1 MYRLLIVDD
10 MPIIT
15 DGLAKLFRKEL
26 GEELDIVTAYS
37 GIEAL
42 DLLERER
49 IDIVL
54 SDILMPGL
62 DGIELLK
69 EIHDRWSAC
78 KVILLTSHSDFNY
91 VQSALSLGG
100 LEYILKTESDDKIV
114 LAVRKAIQALDKDAD
129 ATRLIR
135 KAEEHMRLALP
146 TLQKEYLS
154 ALIQGKKVGQE
165 LLAEHF
171 ANLRLSLRAEQSV
184 LLLVG
189 RIDDWNEIMKAP
201 DKSLIVYAVQNIVE
215 ELLAEFVLSISLVY
229 ESSKII
235 WLIQSRETEKSDR
248 EAAFRGVNGMLEH
261 IQGKC
266 AELLKQ
272 SVSFV
277 LAREETPWNEASDRF
292 HELTVLLARGLG
304 GRKGALLTEPGA
316 TEGKAGGGLSEG
328 ADGRGS
334 AAAKQGIRQL
344 TGKIPLLLSFL
355 ESGNEEEFA
364 RTYEELAPVFADESF
379 PGMRKIELY
388 HALCYVFLTFVNK
401 YGLENELSAQAD
413 WNKLVRYDDGVSWH
427 QWYAFFGQLASLI
440 FAANREDQEQSTHDV
455 VRKVHEFIE
464 TNLSADLS
472 LIQLAD
478 HVHLNPSYLSR
489 LYKQMTGTGLS
500 EYMSDFRDRK
510 AKELL
515 TAGHLKV
522 HEIAAK
528 LGYNSSHAFIRFF
541 KKQNGMTPQEYKEL
555 QGI

>member
-15 DGLAKLFRKEL
+15 DGLAKLFRQEL

-215 ELLAEFVLSISLVY
+215 ELLAESVLSISLVY

-316 TEGKAGGGLSEG
+316 TEGKAAGGLSEG
-328 ADGRGS
+328 AEGRGS

-388 HALCYVFLTFVNK
+388 HALSYVFLTFVNK
-401 YGLENELSAQAD
+401 YGLENELSAQTD